1 MSAIDNIKHYYINIR
16 PQYLFIIL
24 KLNIAAT
31 LDLISSVLERI
42 FLFFLP
48 PHPVANS
55 GPRDVSAVKE
65 CFVPLL
71 DSNINPAKSS
81 FRIVD
86 CCKIIPKN
94 NYIMR
99 SLPVHVVPSL
109 NEIFKFT

>member
-1 MSAIDNIKHYYINIR
+1 MSATDNIKHYYYINIR
-16 PQYLFIIL
+16 PQYLFIKL
-24 KLNIAAT
+24 KLNISTT

-86 CCKIIPKN
+86 CCKIIPKKQLN
-94 NYIMR
+94 HRIMTSS
-99 SLPVHVVPSL
+99 SLL
-109 NEIFKFT
+109 KKMI